1 MMTMHFRR
9 KGAYGH
15 VRTKAPTTQVFVGR
29 TFPQMSWIRS
39 AARGLRLLPKET
51 HRRKVFSTKRQQ
63 RYVSSWWAPRLSGN
77 ALWRRNATN
86 NFYRFSTLE
95 QETLAVESALQRVMR
110 IQSEAR
116 FRVYGGAVL
125 LIGMGSWIYGNNIIN
140 FFSGN
145 VAEVTSKSIASTE
158 VQAEV
163 QSLAIGAVNTVL
175 KDEAVLAQT
184 VVFLKQLTAQPETQV
199 ALAQLLVAALQNPAT
214 QAQVFVLSQN
224 VVSHILNDRK
234 TMEQVTALL
243 GNVLQQPWMKKVVLE
258 LLQQLMEDEATRE
271 SLGKLFVS
279 TLEEDYVV
287 NGASNVGMSVA
298 HNVFNDTNVADHAT
312 LWLQHVLGDDSV
324 QQKSGEHLWNAFTY
338 AINPFGGGRAKN
350 IVTMPTPVAPVGTTA
365 ENNQK
370 VEHATVVDDVVEET
384 ENAGSK

>member
-1 MMTMHFRR
+1 
-9 KGAYGH
+9 
-15 VRTKAPTTQVFVGR
+15 
-29 TFPQMSWIRS
+29 MSWFRS
-39 AARGLRLLPKET
+39 AARGLRLLPGGT
-51 HRRKVFSTKRQQ
+51 HRRTVFSTKRQQ
-63 RYVSSWWAPRLSGN
+63 RYVASWWAPRSSGN
-77 ALWRRNATN
+77 TPLWRRNATS
-86 NFYRFSTLE
+86 NFNRFSTLE

-163 QSLAIGAVNTVL
+163 QLLAIGAVNTVL

-199 ALAQLLVAALQNPAT
+199 ALAQLLVAALRNPAT
-214 QAQVFVLSQN
+214 QAEVFALSQN

-258 LLQQLMEDEATRE
+258 LLQQLREDEATRE
-271 SLGKLFVS
+271 S
-279 TLEEDYVV
+279 
-287 NGASNVGMSVA
+287 
-298 HNVFNDTNVADHAT
+298 
-312 LWLQHVLGDDSV
+312 
-324 QQKSGEHLWNAFTY
+324 
-338 AINPFGGGRAKN
+338 
-350 IVTMPTPVAPVGTTA
+350 
-365 ENNQK
+365 
-370 VEHATVVDDVVEET
+370 
-384 ENAGSK
+384 

>member
-1 MMTMHFRR
+1 
-9 KGAYGH
+9 
-15 VRTKAPTTQVFVGR
+15 
-29 TFPQMSWIRS
+29 MSWIRS

>member
-1 MMTMHFRR
+1 
-9 KGAYGH
+9 
-15 VRTKAPTTQVFVGR
+15 
-29 TFPQMSWIRS
+29 
-39 AARGLRLLPKET
+39 
-51 HRRKVFSTKRQQ
+51 
-63 RYVSSWWAPRLSGN
+63 
-77 ALWRRNATN
+77 
-86 NFYRFSTLE
+86 
-95 QETLAVESALQRVMR
+95 
-110 IQSEAR
+110 
-116 FRVYGGAVL
+116 
-125 LIGMGSWIYGNNIIN
+125 
-140 FFSGN
+140 
-145 VAEVTSKSIASTE
+145 
-158 VQAEV
+158 
-163 QSLAIGAVNTVL
+163 
-175 KDEAVLAQT
+175 
-184 VVFLKQLTAQPETQV
+184 
-199 ALAQLLVAALQNPAT
+199 
-214 QAQVFVLSQN
+214 
-224 VVSHILNDRK
+224 VSHILNDRK